1 MDELGLFFKLYRK
14 KALLKNSE
22 DVKVVESLRNVLQ
35 EPFF

>member
-22 DVKVVESLRNVLQ
+22 DVEVVESLRNVLQ

>member
-14 KALLKNSE
+14 MALLKNSE
-22 DVKVVESLRNVLQ
+22 DVKVVKSLRKVLQ